1 MSGEIPVHH
10 CTNEQRIAK
19 VEVRL
24 DAHDTTLTDGKI
36 EFASIKKDLAQIM
49 VTQAEIKLALSN
61 RTSDIWDK
69 VLGAV
74 VFWGVPAICGG
85 LLWAVVKSGAAGIK

>member
-1 MSGEIPVHH
+1 MSDDGHV
-10 CTNEQRIAK
+10 CTQDQRITK
-19 VEVRL
+19 CESRL

-61 RTSDIWDK
+61 KSTDIWEK
-69 VLGAV
+69 VVGAII
-74 VFWGVPAICGG
+74 FWGVPAICGG
-85 LLWAVVKSGAAGIK
+85 LLWAVVKSGASGIHP